1 MSPSTPSSSTKERK
15 KYNELLNSVK
25 LTERI
30 SDIEIEE
37 KLKKLRRLIVLYG
50 IPTSTPNLRPLV
62 WKLLLKVHDLD
73 SHQYLKL
80 VSKGRSSVADKIRND
95 ASRTLKSDVEFQR
108 IVGESKL
115 IRLLDAFAWR
125 TEEKSDGESLYVQ
138 GMNVLAAPFLY
149 VQPTELEAFNCFS
162 RFIELTCPLYVL
174 PTLEGVHRGLRL
186 VDKCLQIVDNKLY
199 SHLRRHNLTAEIYAF
214 PCLCRFPLTNTS
226 DKFTAVLTLS
236 ACTPP
241 LDQVLCLWDFLLA
254 FGPHMN
260 VLCVIAQVLLMR
272 DDLLS
277 SSSPMKLL
285 RMFPPLDAQ
294 PIISIAVTLVRDIP
308 EDVSVVA
315 NKYLGIPLTTLR
327 YTMIWLDIVLTHGK
341 TIRT

>member
-1 MSPSTPSSSTKERK
+1 MSSKERK
-15 KYNELLNSVK
+15 KYNELLASVK
-25 LTERI
+25 QTERI

-50 IPTSTPNLRPLV
+50 IPTSEPNLRPVV
-62 WKLLLKVHDLD
+62 WKLLLKVHSLD
-73 SHQYLKL
+73 SHQYLRL
-80 VSKGRSSVADKIRND
+80 VSRGRSSVADKIRND
-95 ASRTLKSDVEFQR
+95 ASRTLKSDGDFQAV
-108 IVGESKL
+108 VGEHKL
-115 IRLLDAFAWR
+115 IRLLDAFAWQ
-125 TEEKSDGESLYVQ
+125 TEERGDGESLYVQ

-149 VQPTELEAFNCFS
+149 VQPTELEAFNCFA

-199 SHLRRHNLTAEIYAF
+199 THLRRHNLTAEIYAF
-214 PCLCRFPLTNTS
+214 PS
-226 DKFTAVLTLS
+226 VLTLS

-272 DDLLS
+272 DDLLATT
-277 SSSPMKLL
+277 SPMKLL
-285 RMFPPLDAQ
+285 RTFPPLDAQ

-308 EDVSVVA
+308 EDVYDDLVRHCFDPRHE
-315 NKYLGIPLTTLR
+315 Y
-327 YTMIWLDIVLTHGK
+327 
-341 TIRT
+341 

>member
-1 MSPSTPSSSTKERK
+1 MGTDAHAHARVSKERN
-15 KYNELLNSVK
+15 KYNELLSSVK
-25 LTERI
+25 RTERV

-50 IPTSTPNLRPLV
+50 IPTSPPNLRPLV
-62 WKLLLKVHDLD
+62 WKLLLKVHDMS
-73 SHQYLKL
+73 SHDFLRL
-80 VSKGRSSVADKIRND
+80 VSRGRSPVADKIRND
-95 ASRTLKSDVEFQR
+95 ASRTLKSDNDFQTC
-108 IVGESKL
+108 VGEQKL

-125 TEEKSDGESLYVQ
+125 TEERGDGESLYVQ

-149 VQPTELEAFNCFS
+149 VQPTELEAFNCFA

-186 VDKCLQIVDNKLY
+186 VDKCLQIVDAKLY

-214 PCLCRFPLTNTS
+214 PCELVFHGAHTPLSLTPHT
-226 DKFTAVLTLS
+226 TLAAVLTLS

-272 DDLLS
+272 DDLLAT
-277 SSSPMKLL
+277 SSPMKLL

-308 EDVSVVA
+308 EDVSGGLEDT
-315 NKYLGIPLTTLR
+315 NLCS
-327 YTMIWLDIVLTHGK
+327 
-341 TIRT
+341 